1 MNVNVG
7 GNRYSILP
15 SREDTYYI
23 MVNMSDTKLVMDPDL
38 VGSSITLVT
47 RTLPGEGLDD
57 KMNLQTRLV
66 EAHGQLYCPNK
77 QLVAAYTQFYVSTFI
92 SALIHDNHECIAE
105 ICNDR

>member
-1 MNVNVG
+1 
-7 GNRYSILP
+7 
-15 SREDTYYI
+15 
-23 MVNMSDTKLVMDPDL
+23 MVNMSDNKLTLDPSMSD
-38 VGSSITLVT
+38 SSIHLVT
-47 RTLPGEGLDD
+47 RTLPSEGLDD